1 MTYYTVVD
9 FRARLR
15 FPRAAPEPPR
25 RFRFSRRSLRHALQ
39 STAKSRYIYGTYV
52 HHHKK
57 NPNEFDFLL
66 RIKLIWIFN

>member
-1 MTYYTVVD
+1 MTCYTAIN

-15 FPRAAPEPPR
+15 FPRAAPELPR
-25 RFRFSRRSLRHALQ
+25 RFRFSRSSLRLALQ
-39 STAKSRYIYGTYV
+39 STAKSRYIYETYV